1 MHNNDIKTT
10 PGNSN
15 TPPMRSVDGNDRR
28 SPSAAS
34 AGDDSA
40 QAPAAV
46 KTSGASAKNAG
57 LSKSRVADRNRDGK
71 REVGVTPRPTDK
83 RGGL

>member
-1 MHNNDIKTT
+1 MPDNDIKTT
-10 PGNSN
+10 LGNRD
-15 TPPMRSVDGNDRR
+15 TPPMRSPGGNDRR
-28 SPSAAS
+28 SPSTAS

-40 QAPAAV
+40 QAPAAP

-57 LSKSRVADRNRDGK
+57 LSKSRVADRNPDSK
-71 REVGVTPRPTDK
+71 REEGVTPRPTGE

>member
-1 MHNNDIKTT
+1 MSNNDVKTT
-10 PGNSN
+10 PGNRD
-15 TPPMRSVDGNDRR
+15 TPPICSPDGNILR
-28 SPSAAS
+28 SPNAAT

-40 QAPAAV
+40 QAPVAP

-57 LSKSRVADRNRDGK
+57 VSKSSVADRDPEGLRK
-71 REVGVTPRPTDK
+71 AGVTPRATDD

>member
-1 MHNNDIKTT
+1 MPNNDIKTT
-10 PGNSN
+10 PGHRD
-15 TPPMRSVDGNDRR
+15 TPPIHSPDGNDRR

-40 QAPAAV
+40 QAPTV
-46 KTSGASAKNAG
+46 PKTSGASAKNAG
-57 LSKSRVADRNRDGK
+57 LSKSRVADRNPNGK
-71 REVGVTPRPTDK
+71 REAGATPRPTDE